1 MFLNLKREIINV
13 SSISVIKFTIYGINS
28 CNIFFTIVLKVFAII
43 DHGETFSMKF
53 FLTDPVIF
61 SFSGFALSVFLFDSF
76 DNLEKI
82 KIKVRALDE
91 IYRGKILYKEYLIKE
106 KKGGK

>member
-1 MFLNLKREIINV
+1 MYQVFRSLSLL
-13 SSISVIKFTIYGINS
+13 FMGLTAATF
-28 CNIFFTIVLKVFAII
+28 FFTIVLKVFAII

-106 KKGGK
+106 KKGVK

>member
-1 MFLNLKREIINV
+1 MYQVFRSLSLL
-13 SSISVIKFTIYGINS
+13 FMGLTAATF
-28 CNIFFTIVLKVFAII
+28 FFTIVLKVFAII
-43 DHGETFSMKF
+43 DNVETFSMKF

-76 DNLEKI
+76 ENLEKI

-106 KKGGK
+106 KKGGQ